1 MQNIYTDCNE
11 EYNEH
16 NCRETI
22 KKVMLALD
30 GELSAEEELRFM
42 HDIKICS
49 HCLEKYNIEKEFKL
63 FLCSKVQKK
72 NCTEDLKNKIRAQIS
87 RMRGDA

>member
-1 MQNIYTDCNE
+1 MQNISTDCNE

-22 KKVMLALD
+22 QKVMLALD
-30 GELSAEEELRFM
+30 GELSADEELRFM
-42 HDIKICS
+42 QDIKICS

-63 FLCSKVQKK
+63 FLSNKVQKK
-72 NCTEDLKNKIRAQIS
+72 NCTDDLKINIRAQLS
-87 RMRGDA
+87 RLRGDA